1 MNCRLNIFLILS
13 SYLLLELVVLPLR
26 TFVFTNT
33 YAVSVAVSVVGN
45 DFMHCGLALLGM
57 EHIDSEYQY
66 F

>member
-13 SYLLLELVVLPLR
+13 SYLSLELVVLPLR

-33 YAVSVAVSVVGN
+33 YIVSVVGN